1 MTITQFL
8 FSISGRIPRSALW
21 LKFYIPYIL
30 IFILMIGVDVA
41 TGQFNQETG
50 GGLFSS
56 IFMLVAIY
64 PSIAISVKRLHD
76 RNRSGWFLLLG
87 IIPIVNIWIAIELWF
102 LKGTD
107 GDNNYGADPL
117 TS

>member
-8 FSISGRIPRSALW
+8 FSIKGRIPRSALW

-30 IFILMIGVDVA
+30 IEIFMIGLDVA

-50 GGLFSS
+50 VGLFST
-56 IFMLVAIY
+56 IFVLIGIY
-64 PSIAISVKRLHD
+64 PSIAVAVKRLHD
-76 RNRSGWFLLLG
+76 RNRIGWFLLLG
-87 IIPIVNIWIAIELWF
+87 IIPIVNIWVVIELWL
-102 LKGTD
+102 LKGTT
-107 GDNNYGADPL
+107 GDNDYGADPL